1 MHKICP
7 CSAWSSAANIG
18 LTKKAEEPGVH
29 FTLMEEGGQLGLQ
42 WIMSNGG
49 SAGLDGEI
57 MSKLGLEVMPG

>member
-1 MHKICP
+1 MFSLVISCKYRSHK
-7 CSAWSSAANIG
+7 
-18 LTKKAEEPGVH
+18 KEPGVH